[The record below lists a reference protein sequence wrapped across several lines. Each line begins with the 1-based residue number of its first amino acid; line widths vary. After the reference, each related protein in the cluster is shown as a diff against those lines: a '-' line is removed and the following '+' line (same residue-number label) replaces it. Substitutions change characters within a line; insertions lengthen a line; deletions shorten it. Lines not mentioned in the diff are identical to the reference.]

1 MKRCSPGFPFRR
13 GDLVLTRRGRVE
25 AEQLPVQRDGVAGVG
40 VLLADGADGPFRFEL
55 QWLRAERS
63 LTAREDGFA
72 PAAEQLI
79 GEEQRRAASA
89 PAPPPPPPPPPP
101 PQLLPPPA
109 GAAGGGGGREGAEA
123 RRVALLRKHREQLAE
138 ARLEKPA

>member
-1 MKRCSPGFPFRR
+1 MKRCSPEFPFRR
-13 GDLVLTRRGRVE
+13 GDLVLKRRGRVE

-89 PAPPPPPPPPPP
+89 PAPAPPPH
-101 PQLLPPPA
+101 LLPPPA
-109 GAAGGGGGREGAEA
+109 GAAGGGGGGGGAEA
-123 RRVALLRKHREQLAE
+123 RRAALLRKHREQLAE